1 MKSATMNKQAV
12 LIYNCV
18 LYVMDSGALCVTPK
32 HRYKGYEKLPSITT
46 GVRRLDSILIM
57 YWFECDISME
67 DLFVESKVLPILQ
80 RHMNPSDKIRFQ
92 VHKI

>member
-12 LIYNCV
+12 LIYNYV

-32 HRYKGYEKLPSITT
+32 HRYKGYEKIPSVTT

-57 YWFECDISME
+57 RWFECDISME
-67 DLFVESKVLPILQ
+67 NLFVESEVLGIMKQ
-80 RHMNPSDKIRFQ
+80 HMNPVDKIQFV